1 MTHDPS
7 TAEAASAR
15 SPAGGVSAPPYDR
28 SFLPDGQLTFPG
40 VFGVRLAQQPSAA
53 FFWVVE
59 VSGRELKEQ
68 SFSYAEMDRR
78 VRIAASALAHHGAT
92 AGDRV
97 LLSLARLDEFFV
109 YFLATQTLGAV
120 PVPLPAAA
128 EYEMPSV
135 VRERVRSVAKDCR
148 PRILVADSAAALG
161 SVAADMD
168 PSTMLLDASAVGA
181 ETGAPPQH
189 FAYDRSKCE
198 IAFIQYTSGS
208 TGEPKGV
215 VVTHGNLVANLRAS
229 AEAARFGATDV
240 SLSWLPMYHDMGLIG
255 GLLQGTY
262 LGIPTYVMLPRH
274 FVRRPESWLRA
285 VTRYRVTYTVAPNFA
300 YSIAARRLPE
310 RALAGLDL
318 SCVRLAFNGAEP
330 IDRAT
335 VEAFIE
341 RFERYGFRRAAFY
354 PVYGLAEC
362 TLAAAFPEPGS
373 GPVYDHVQR
382 AALALEHSAVPVTDG
397 AEGAI
402 TFVSCGR
409 AMPDHEL
416 RILDP
421 ESRQPLPERRIGEIV
436 VRGPSVSRGYY
447 DKQSPGGG
455 ELKTGDLG
463 YVADGQLYVVDRL
476 KDLVIVA
483 GRNIVPSDVERAVA
497 KVPGVWPGAVAAF
510 GVRGKDGTEE
520 LVVLAGVDRRAR
532 PDLAALKEG
541 VRRAVF
547 ENQGVPVTEV
557 CLTMPGNVPKTSSG
571 KVQRST
577 CRRLFEAKQLKL
589 VVESEAAE

>member
-1 MTHDPS
+1 
-7 TAEAASAR
+7 
-15 SPAGGVSAPPYDR
+15 
-28 SFLPDGQLTFPG
+28 LPDGRLTFPAL
-40 VFGVRLAQQPSAA
+40 FGQRLREQPSAV

-59 VSGRELKEQ
+59 VSGRELSER
-68 SFSYAEMDRR
+68 SFSYAQLDAR
-78 VRIAASALAHHGAT
+78 VRLAAGALAHHGINS
-92 AGDRV
+92 GDRV

-109 YFLATQTLGAV
+109 YFLAAQLLGAI

-135 VRERVRSVAKDCR
+135 VRERVRSVAADCR
-148 PRILVADSAAALG
+148 PRALVADSAAALG

-168 PSTMLLDASAVGA
+168 PSMMLVDASAVA
-181 ETGAPPQH
+181 QLTCAPPEH
-189 FAYDRSKCE
+189 LTHDRRFDE

-208 TGEPKGV
+208 TAEPKGV
-215 VVTHGNLVANLRAS
+215 VVNHGNLIANLRAS
-229 AEAARFGATDV
+229 AQRARFGAADV
-240 SLSWLPMYHDMGLIG
+240 SFSWLPMYHDMGLIG

-285 VTRYRVTYTVAPNFA
+285 VTRYRATYTVAPNFA
-300 YSIAARRLPE
+300 YSLAARRLPE

-318 SCVRLAFNGAEP
+318 SCLRLAFNGAEP

-335 VEAFIE
+335 VEAFIA
-341 RFERYGFRRAAFY
+341 RFEPYGFQRTSFY

-382 AALALEHSAVPVTDG
+382 AALALDSVAVPTADGHDG
-397 AEGAI
+397 AMS
-402 TFVSCGR
+402 FVSCGS

-416 RILDP
+416 CVVDP
-421 ESRQPLPERRIGEIV
+421 VSREGLPERRVGEIV
-436 VRGPSVSRGYY
+436 VFGPSVSRGYY
-447 DKQSPGGG
+447 DKQSSAAG
-455 ELKTGDLG
+455 ELRTGDLG
-463 YVADGQLYVVDRL
+463 YIAEGRLFVVDRL
-476 KDLVIVA
+476 KDLIIVA

-497 KVPGVWPGAVAAF
+497 RVPGVWPGAVAAF
-510 GVRGKDGTEE
+510 GVQGKEGTEE
-520 LVVLAGVDRRAR
+520 LVVLAGLDRRAR
-532 PDLAALKEG
+532 PDLVALRDAI
-541 VRRAVF
+541 RRAVF
-547 ENQGVPVTEV
+547 EHQGVPVTEV

-577 CRRLFEAKQLKL
+577 CRRLFEAKTLKL
-589 VVESEAAE
+589 VVESEIAE